1 MGPPFPIKSNTK
13 SHKSIDKSTLKR
25 GTGGG
30 EHRGGGLEKQR
41 VHEQITKAV
50 IDLTQVKGYLYPRD
64 RSDRCQG
71 PVRPVG
77 LQHPLNNDPTAD
89 VLSSKRSL
97 LRDAAVLMKIQSAV
111 LEDLRNP
118 GRWPVLRKPPK
129 PHARED
135 SRLHAVALDA
145 VPASAF

>member
-1 MGPPFPIKSNTK
+1 MGWW
-13 SHKSIDKSTLKR
+13 
-25 GTGGG
+25 
-30 EHRGGGLEKQR
+30 
-41 VHEQITKAV
+41 
-50 IDLTQVKGYLYPRD
+50 GYLYPAVAAR
-64 RSDRCQG
+64 

-77 LQHPLNNDPTAD
+77 SAAARCTASID
-89 VLSSKRSL
+89 GGASFFDSKSL
-97 LRDAAVLMKIQSAV
+97 LRCRHVDEDPVHGFGGSAK
-111 LEDLRNP
+111 P